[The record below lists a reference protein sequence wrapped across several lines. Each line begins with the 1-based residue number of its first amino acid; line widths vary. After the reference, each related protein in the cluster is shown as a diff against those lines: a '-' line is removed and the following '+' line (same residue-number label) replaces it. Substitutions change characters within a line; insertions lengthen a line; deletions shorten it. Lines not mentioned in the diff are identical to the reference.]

1 MNLLNAD
8 WSSVICSDNVTVAW
22 ESFKSIFMSV
32 VNNISP
38 IKEVR
43 IKQRTE
49 PWINAEILQSIN
61 DRNRAFK
68 AFKGNKSELTF
79 YTVKELRNKKQTVIH
94 NAKKNFFSVSA

>member
-1 MNLLNAD
+1 MNLLSAD
-8 WSSVICSDNVTVAW
+8 WSSALSSDNVVDGW
-22 ESFKSIFMSV
+22 GKFKSIFMSV

-61 DRNRAFK
+61 NRDRAFK
-68 AFKGNKSELTF
+68 VFKGDKSEQNFSTF
-79 YTVKELRNKKQTVIH
+79 KDLRN
-94 NAKKNFFSVSA
+94 